1 MRHGRGAKIGPGILS
16 SKKTCHVRPRRH
28 PVPAGKGLRPRRH
41 RHHHG
46 QSFRAYDP
54 ALSYVADFG
63 GEIVGSVRQTKIRV
77 GNAPAL
83 MLGPLA
89 VRPFLK
95 GRGIGKALMRRA
107 AQGATE
113 AGETVILLVGDQPY
127 YWGLGYRPVPPGTI
141 HLPRPVDPARLLALE
156 LAPRA
161 MLSLAGRLG
170 RR

>member
-1 MRHGRGAKIGPGILS
+1 MFDLAAIRYRPEEASDLDAIDIITDEAFGPGRY
-16 SKKTCHVRPRRH
+16 TRAAERVREL
-28 PVPAGKGLRPRRH
+28 A
-41 RHHHG
+41 
-46 QSFRAYDP
+46 AYDP